1 MHEVT
6 RSRRS
11 MRRRLVVAL
20 AALGV
25 VLTASGFGA
34 YALTRDEPTHFDSIG
49 CFEKAD
55 LGANAA
61 IVGVDGRSPTEICA
75 EVWATGGFGPGR
87 AVPALQACVLE
98 TGAVGVFP
106 GSGAEVCNRLGIA
119 ALGPGYEAKAARFAA
134 LRDDI
139 VAGLQRCVGEE
150 GARAVVR
157 GELNAH
163 GFAGWRFELVAP
175 FTAERPCAELGGLDV
190 ERKRVVVVPGERG
203 GAPPGGRDA

>member
-1 MHEVT
+1 MREVT
-6 RSRRS
+6 RSRSS
-11 MRRRLVVAL
+11 MRRRLVFAF

-25 VLTASGFGA
+25 VLVATGFGA

-49 CFEKAD
+49 CFDSAD
-55 LGANAA
+55 LRANAA
-61 IVGVDGRSPTEICA
+61 IVGVDGRSPAEICA

-87 AVPALQACVLE
+87 AVPPLQACVLE

-119 ALGPGYEAKAARFAA
+119 ALGSGYEAKAARFAK
-134 LRDDI
+134 LRNAI
-139 VAGLQRCVGEE
+139 VAGLRQCVGEDRARSLVRDTLE
-150 GARAVVR
+150 G
-157 GELNAH
+157 H
-163 GFAGWRFELVAP
+163 GFSGWRFELVAP

-203 GAPPGGRDA
+203 GVPRGGAGT